1 VIRRVLSAAGRWL
14 NGFLR
19 EAFLRVAL
27 LRHITFLVK
36 SAANLG
42 GTRPAL
48 DNRQLALVTN
58 GERYYNVHHKFP
70 SDFRNGMR

>member
-1 VIRRVLSAAGRWL
+1 MIRRVLSAAGRWL

-19 EAFLRVAL
+19 GGVPRVAL
-27 LRHITFLVK
+27 LRHMTFPVK
-36 SAANLG
+36 SSANLQ
-42 GTRPAL
+42 GTRPSL

-58 GERYYNVHHKFP
+58 GERYHNVQHKFP